1 MSIPVPLEL
10 QSKIAGWRLRA
21 AEGTLTLEEM
31 KEAVVYLR
39 AGRLSAAGAAAA
51 TKRASA
57 AGAKK
62 TVINNSDDLLSEL
75 EGL

>member
-1 MSIPVPLEL
+1 MSTPVPLEL

-31 KEAVVYLR
+31 KEAVIYLR

-51 TKRASA
+51 TKRSTA

-62 TVINNSDDLLSEL
+62 TVIGNSDDLLSEL

>member
-1 MSIPVPLEL
+1 MSTPIPLEL

-21 AEGTLTLEEM
+21 TEGTLTLDEM
-31 KEAVVYLR
+31 KEAIIYLR
-39 AGRLSAAGAAAA
+39 AGRRNAAAA
-51 TKRASA
+51 ASTTKRASA

-62 TVINNSDDLLSEL
+62 TVIANSDDLLSEL